1 VRGRDLP
8 TGTVTLV
15 FTDIEGSTRLLEE
28 VGERYATLL
37 SEHRRALRES
47 FERHDGVE
55 FGAEGDAVFAAFT
68 RASDAVAAAADA
80 QRALAPGP
88 VRVRIGIHTG
98 EPEVVDGDYVGLDVH
113 RAARI
118 AAAGHGGQVVLS
130 ETTRTFLDG
139 ELELRDLGEHRL
151 KDLSAPLRLYQ
162 LGRNAFPPLRSLD
175 RGHLPV
181 EPVALVGRGTEL
193 DALVRLLGEERERL
207 VTLTGPGGIGKTSLA
222 VAAAAE
228 LLEAF
233 EQGVALV
240 ELAAIRDPALVLPA
254 IAEALDAEG
263 DVAEHIGSRELLL
276 VVDNLEQVIE
286 AAGELAGLQSRCPRL
301 AILATSREPLRIAG
315 ERELPLAPLAEA
327 SAVELFRQRSEAALP
342 GFSGDDAVVAEICRR
357 LDSLPLAIELAAA
370 RVKVLP
376 ADELLRRLERRLP
389 LLTAGRRDLPER
401 QRTLRSTIEWSHE
414 LLDAEE
420 QRLFARLGVFSGGWL
435 LDAAEQVCD
444 ADLDTLASLLDKSLI
459 RREDE
464 RYSMLDTIREY
475 AVERLDASEE
485 ADELRRRH
493 ARYFTSVAQAFG
505 DDDLGPAQLAL
516 RGQFRREWDN
526 VRAVFGWALERGEI
540 EAGLE
545 LGGSLSTTWLDRNV
559 AVEGYRWLR
568 ALLERA
574 EGVDSEI
581 LAKALATGGMV
592 AGVRGDHDLAQEW
605 GERALAHYRAVGSER
620 GVAWS
625 LTSLAVGP
633 LVFGEPEAAGPML
646 DEAEALHRKLGNDGG
661 VRRVLHMQAERA
673 AALGDV
679 ERGRRLMRES
689 AELSRR
695 AGDVFGAASSLHSLG
710 DIELAQ
716 GAVDAGEAAYE
727 DGLRAAWE
735 AGLDRLVCYC
745 LAGLGAVAAE
755 RGDTDRAA
763 LLWGFV
769 EAYEQRL
776 QFELRGRALY
786 EERLAGT
793 AGTDA
798 YETGRSLDVSAVVE
812 TVLPNVPG

>member
-8 TGTVTLV
+8 TGTVTFV

-28 VGERYATLL
+28 VGERYAALL

-47 FERHDGVE
+47 FERHGGVQ
-55 FGAEGDAVFAAFT
+55 FGSEGDAVFAAFT

-80 QRALAPGP
+80 QRALASGP

-130 ETTRTFLDG
+130 ESTRTFLDG

-151 KDLSAPLRLYQ
+151 KDLSAPLRLHQ

-181 EPVALVGRGTEL
+181 EPVALVGRDAEL
-193 DALVRLLGEERERL
+193 VTLVGMLGEERL

-228 LLEAF
+228 LVESYDD
-233 EQGVALV
+233 GVALV
-240 ELAAIRDPALVLPA
+240 ELAAIRDPALVLPT

-263 DVAEHIGSRELLL
+263 DVADHIGGRELLL
-276 VVDNLEQVIE
+276 VLDNLEQVIE
-286 AAGELAGLQSRCPRL
+286 AAGELARLQSRCPRL

-327 SAVELFRQRSEAALP
+327 SAVELFRQRAEAALP

-376 ADELLRRLERRLP
+376 AQELLRRLERRLA

-414 LLDAEE
+414 LLGAEE

-435 LDAAEQVCD
+435 LEAAEQVCD

-459 RREDE
+459 RREDD

-475 AVERLDASEE
+475 AVERLDASDE
-485 ADELRRRH
+485 ADQLRHRH
-493 ARYFTSVAQAFG
+493 ARYFTSIAQSFG
-505 DDDLGPAQLAL
+505 EDDLGPAQLAL

-540 EAGLE
+540 EVGLE
-545 LGGSLSTTWLDRNV
+545 LGGALSTTWLDRNV
-559 AVEGYRWLR
+559 AVEGYGWLR

-574 EGVDSEI
+574 EGVDAEI
-581 LAKALATGGMV
+581 LAKALATGGIV
-592 AGVRGDHDLAQEW
+592 ASVRGDYDLAQEW
-605 GERALAHYRAVGSER
+605 GERALAHYRAIGSEA

-661 VRRVLHMQAERA
+661 IRRVLHLQAERA
-673 AALGDV
+673 VALGDV

-695 AGDVFGAASSLHSLG
+695 AGDIFGAASSLHSLG
-710 DIELAQ
+710 DIELAE
-716 GAVDAGEAAYE
+716 GDVDAGEAAYE
-727 DGLRAAWE
+727 DGLHAAWD

-755 RGDTDRAA
+755 RGDTERAA

-776 QFELRGRALY
+776 QFGLRNRALY

-798 YETGRSLDVSAVVE
+798 YETGRSVDVSAVVDS
-812 TVLPNVPG
+812 VLPRGQG